1 MPSKETVRLGL
12 KIQYNWK
19 SILCVL
25 LLLGL
30 LIKLGF
36 WQLDRAKQK
45 RQIEGIQ
52 QSKRLANP
60 VPLESLISDNYS
72 TLKDTKVMLEGSYD
86 NEKSI
91 LISNQLFQNQP
102 GYEVITAFTLQSNN
116 EVVLVS
122 RGWIAADLNNKQLP
136 GIESII
142 EPQKLTGEIHI
153 PPKNAFFLPQQL
165 VTPINWPLRIHHFDS
180 DEISQLF
187 NKPVFPFV
195 VRLDQSSTGVLQR
208 HWRVKRL
215 SAQNSVSYAI
225 QWFGMALILVV
236 ITIVKNTNII
246 EFIRSQQSN
255 YSAK

>member
-1 MPSKETVRLGL
+1 MPSKKTVRLGL
-12 KIQYNWK
+12 KIRYNWK
-19 SILCVL
+19 SMLCVL
-25 LLLGL
+25 LLLVL

-36 WQLDRAKQK
+36 WQLDRARQK
-45 RQIEGIQ
+45 RQIEAIQ

-60 VPLESLISDNYS
+60 VPLESLIKNNDPA
-72 TLKDTKVMLEGSYD
+72 LKHMKVVLAGSY
-86 NEKSI
+86 NNKKSI
-91 LISNQLFQNQP
+91 LISNQIFQNQP

-122 RGWIAADLNNKQLP
+122 RGWVAADQNNKQLP
-136 GIESII
+136 SIESII
-142 EPQKLTGEIHI
+142 GPQELTGEIHI
-153 PPKNAFFLPQQL
+153 PPKNSFFLPQQF
-165 VTPINWPLRIHHFDS
+165 VTPINWPLQIHHFDS
-180 DEISQLF
+180 DKISQLF

-215 SAQNSVSYAI
+215 NVQNSTSYAI

-246 EFIRSQQSN
+246 EFIRSKQSN